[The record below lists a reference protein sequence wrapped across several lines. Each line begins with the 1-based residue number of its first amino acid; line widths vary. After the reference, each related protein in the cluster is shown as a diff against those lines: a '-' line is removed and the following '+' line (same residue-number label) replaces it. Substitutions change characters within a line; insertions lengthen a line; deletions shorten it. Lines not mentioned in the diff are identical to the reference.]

1 MYAKEQIR
9 NACNRAIN
17 NILFEGTTDV
27 EIFNTFF
34 EISFLEDENT
44 KKNIVDS
51 ITQDIL
57 NKKLE
62 LTRIK
67 HHGKVLVPKNNLAA
81 FRICSLTDIYD
92 EIFYLT
98 LVLLMSNE
106 IEAKRL
112 NRSEKKIYS
121 YRFNKNKS
129 SKILFDEN
137 FNFTSFKEEVRKESI
152 KKGNN
157 IIVECDIANFYD
169 RLNLHRLES
178 TLLSIKAIDR
188 DAIKLLNE
196 LLLYWSHRDSYGIPV
211 GSNASRILAEAS
223 LIEVDNY
230 LKRKKV
236 KFYRF
241 VDDYR
246 IFAKDSNEAFRSL
259 TILIERLQ
267 LEGLF
272 VNSSKTKIKQIVIN
286 EATETVATTIE
297 TNEAV
302 EKNKTFEIEAIART
316 SEVVAATVERNESD
330 TITEE
335 NSVGIN
341 TIKNHITDRSSLSK
355 VIRGYSGVIPLK
367 FRKISEKEVE
377 KLSLLDFDKE
387 FDLIKDEVI
396 IEPEKI
402 KNLIK
407 IVVAQEKWEEITKI
421 LLLIKKFPQFT
432 PYIIDILTKYE
443 EHLSHISIKEIKEDF
458 KNIILDEDT
467 PEYIIIYLVKLFSNG
482 AFTDKEILLDFF
494 FNLKRNSGDYI
505 GRAVLDALSNCKN
518 LSRGDALQIKTY
530 FQRADIFE
538 KRRILYILNKHL
550 ELEERNAYFKNVG
563 MIEKD
568 HFILHM
574 TDRKKD
580 FMYPKKN

>member
-1 MYAKEQIR
+1 MYAKQQIR

-17 NILFEGTTDV
+17 NILYEGTTDV
-27 EIFNTFF
+27 EIFNKFF

-62 LTRIK
+62 FTRIK

-106 IEAKRL
+106 IEVKRL
-112 NRSEKKIYS
+112 NKSEKTIYS
-121 YRFNKNKS
+121 YRINKNKS
-129 SKILFDEN
+129 SKSLFDEN
-137 FNFTSFKEEVRKESI
+137 FNFTSFKEQVRKESAQN
-152 KKGNN
+152 GNN

-188 DAIKLLNE
+188 EAIKLLNE

-230 LKRKKV
+230 LKRKKI
-236 KFYRF
+236 KFCRF

-272 VNSSKTKIKQIVIN
+272 VNSSKTNIKQIIIN
-286 EATETVATTIE
+286 EVSDTSVNTAE
-297 TNEAV
+297 TNQSVAKSNEIKTITKVPEA
-302 EKNKTFEIEAIART
+302 
-316 SEVVAATVERNESD
+316 VAATIEVNESNKVTGEKSS
-330 TITEE
+330 TIN
-335 NSVGIN
+335 NSNNEIA
-341 TIKNHITDRSSLSK
+341 DRSSLNK
-355 VIRGYSGVIPLK
+355 IIRGYSGIIPLK
-367 FRKISEKEVE
+367 FRQMSEKEVE

-387 FDLIKDEVI
+387 FELIKDEVI

-402 KNLIK
+402 KTLLK
-407 IVVAQEKWEEITKI
+407 IVVAQKKWEEITTV

-432 PYIIDILTKYE
+432 PYVIDILTKYE
-443 EHLSHISIKEIKEDF
+443 EYLSQNSIKEIKEDF
-458 KNIILDEDT
+458 KNIIQDEDT
-467 PEYIIIYLVKLFSNG
+467 PEYIVIYLVKLFSNG
-482 AFTDKEILLDFF
+482 SFTDKEILLDFF

-505 GRAVLDALSNCKN
+505 GRAVLDALSNCKD

-563 MIEKD
+563 MIEED

-580 FMYPKKN
+580 FMYPKKT

>member
-1 MYAKEQIR
+1 MYGKQQIR

-17 NILFEGTTDV
+17 NILHEGTTDV
-27 EIFNTFF
+27 EIFNKFF

-57 NKKLE
+57 NNKLE

-81 FRICSLTDIYD
+81 FRICSLTDMYD

-112 NRSEKKIYS
+112 NKSEKRIYS
-121 YRFNKNKS
+121 YRINKNKS

-137 FNFTSFKEEVRKESI
+137 FNFTSFKEQVRKESI
-152 KKGNN
+152 QKGNN
-157 IIVECDIANFYD
+157 IVVECDIANFYD

-230 LKRKKV
+230 LKRKKI

-246 IFAKDSNEAFRSL
+246 ILAKDSNEAFRSL

-272 VNSSKTKIKQIVIN
+272 INSSKTNIKQIVIN
-286 EATETVATTIE
+286 EAPKTSTITVE

-302 EKNKTFEIEAIART
+302 ATQNNLETEA
-316 SEVVAATVERNESD
+316 SEVAATTIERKEPN
-330 TITEE
+330 TVIEE
-335 NSVGIN
+335 NRVDTDN
-341 TIKNHITDRSSLSK
+341 NNNEITDRNSLNK

-367 FRKISEKEVE
+367 FRKMSEKEIE
-377 KLSLLDFDKE
+377 KLSVLDFDKE
-387 FDLIKDEVI
+387 FELIKDEVI

-402 KNLIK
+402 KNLLK
-407 IVVAQEKWEEITKI
+407 IVVAQEKWADITKV
-421 LLLIKKFPQFT
+421 LFLVKKFPQFT
-432 PYIIDILTKYE
+432 PYLIDILTKYE
-443 EHLSHISIKEIKEDF
+443 EYLSDISIKEIKEDF
-458 KNIILDEDT
+458 KNIIQDEDT

-482 AFTDKEILLDFF
+482 SFTDKEILLDFF

-505 GRAVLDALSNCKN
+505 GRAVLDALSNCKD

-550 ELEERNAYFKNVG
+550 ELEEKNAYFKNVG

-574 TDRKKD
+574 TDKKKD
-580 FMYPKKN
+580 FMRSGKN